1 MHNTDLILL
10 IYVYRKE
17 RNDYNFNKILY
28 KLSPL
33 IKRYLKKIPNED
45 KEDIRQELLAIV
57 YEKVINA
64 NITYTYLSKSLFTTK
79 NLRLLKKE
87 NYSLESFIKHF
98 KNKYVYYFINK
109 YGVSNFEETFS
120 NKNTR
125 RKFINDFAI
134 EGAKNKFYKLLK
146 ISFNSVIVN
155 YYREKEIWSNI
166 LSLNNTN
173 EINVEYINIIYQ
185 KDNNHEINWKIFDI
199 QDKEFLF
206 KCFNDKRV
214 LTQLEIAKELNIT
227 QQAVSKRFK
236 KIREKYK
243 EKIKN

>member
-1 MHNTDLILL
+1 M
-10 IYVYRKE
+10 
-17 RNDYNFNKILY
+17 
-28 KLSPL
+28 
-33 IKRYLKKIPNED
+33 
-45 KEDIRQELLAIV
+45 
-57 YEKVINA
+57 KVN
-64 NITYTYLSKSLFTTK
+64 SSL
-79 NLRLLKKE
+79 
-87 NYSLESFIKHF
+87 
-98 KNKYVYYFINK
+98 YFI
-109 YGVSNFEETFS
+109 S
-120 NKNTR
+120 
-125 RKFINDFAI
+125 DFAL

-236 KIREKYK
+236 RIREKYK
-243 EKIKN
+243 EKIKI

>member
-1 MHNTDLILL
+1 M
-10 IYVYRKE
+10 
-17 RNDYNFNKILY
+17 
-28 KLSPL
+28 
-33 IKRYLKKIPNED
+33 
-45 KEDIRQELLAIV
+45 
-57 YEKVINA
+57 
-64 NITYTYLSKSLFTTK
+64 
-79 NLRLLKKE
+79 
-87 NYSLESFIKHF
+87 
-98 KNKYVYYFINK
+98 
-109 YGVSNFEETFS
+109 SNFEETFS

-125 RKFINDFAI
+125 RKFINDFAL

-236 KIREKYK
+236 RIREKYK
-243 EKIKN
+243 EKIKI

>member
-1 MHNTDLILL
+1 M
-10 IYVYRKE
+10 
-17 RNDYNFNKILY
+17 
-28 KLSPL
+28 
-33 IKRYLKKIPNED
+33 RYGDN
-45 KEDIRQELLAIV
+45 
-57 YEKVINA
+57 
-64 NITYTYLSKSLFTTK
+64 
-79 NLRLLKKE
+79 
-87 NYSLESFIKHF
+87 
-98 KNKYVYYFINK
+98 
-109 YGVSNFEETFS
+109 
-120 NKNTR
+120 
-125 RKFINDFAI
+125 
-134 EGAKNKFYKLLK
+134 KNKFYKLLK

-155 YYREKEIWSNI
+155 YYREKEILSNI

-236 KIREKYK
+236 RISEKYK
-243 EKIKN
+243 EKIKI